1 MKLIEDTFIRIGGRF
16 ITPADELQKKLQ
28 NIKVY
33 AFDWDGVFNNAT
45 KSTGHPN
52 GFSEA
57 DSMGINLTRY
67 DYYLR
72 NGELPLA
79 IVLSGE
85 ENPTAVEYTNR
96 ENFTALYFKM
106 KNKGEALDHICK
118 TYNVEPYQIAWFFD
132 DVLDLALARV
142 CGARFYLVRPS
153 QPMTTQFALD
163 NGMVDYIP
171 GHDGSR
177 HGLRECC
184 ELIMSL
190 NGNFDTILNNRLSFA
205 PNYAE
210 YFGKRLEI
218 KPRKFSKQGDS
229 VAEIV

>member
-1 MKLIEDTFIRIGGRF
+1 MTLIEQTFTQIGGQF
-16 ITPADELQKKLQ
+16 ITPAERLWERLQ
-28 NIKVY
+28 NIKVF
-33 AFDWDGVFNNAT
+33 AFDWDGVFNDAI

-106 KNKGEALDHICK
+106 KNKGEALEHICK
-118 TYNVEPYQIAWFFD
+118 TFGVEPSQVAWFFD
-132 DVLDLALARV
+132 DVLDLALAKV
-142 CGARFYLVRPS
+142 CGARFYLARPS
-153 QPMTTQFALD
+153 QPMTTKFALD
-163 NGMVDYIP
+163 NGMVDYIS
-171 GHDGSR
+171 GHDGSQ

-190 NGNFDTILNNRLSFA
+190 NGNFDTILSNRLSFA

-210 YFGKRLEI
+210 YFAKRLEV
-218 KPRKFSKQGDS
+218 KPRKFSKHGDGIVE
-229 VAEIV
+229 VA